1 MKKFRIIFTLIL
13 LASLLAALLGLVR
26 VPPAHAQSTI
36 TVSTCDES
44 HLDAAITQAN
54 SDNTGDTITF
64 SCSGDILLTST
75 LNISG
80 SMNLDGN
87 GQSVTLD
94 GQNTIQVLVVN
105 SGVTFTLNA
114 LTVAHGLGA
123 SNVFGICCSGGGLF
137 NSGTV
142 NITNSTFANNSA
154 SGGGGGLFNSG
165 TVSISNSAFTNNP
178 ANEGGGLYNEGMV
191 NITNSTFANDSAS
204 LAAGGLFNTNT
215 GTVSISNS
223 TFANDSASGGGGLLN
238 FGTVNISNSTFV
250 YNSSGSSGGG
260 LINNGPMSIGGS
272 IVANNSAPG
281 GGNCAAGRGGVTS
294 DQGYNLESGTDCGF
308 TASTD
313 QQNTDPRLNP
323 NGLRN
328 NGGPT
333 QTIALEP
340 DSPAIDR
347 IPKSSCPPTDQ
358 RGISRPQGP
367 TSCDIGAFELKAT
380 EGITE
385 LIAIVKSFGLSS
397 GLQTSLDA
405 KLADALSAINAGQT
419 ATACSDL
426 TDFINQVKAK
436 ANKGISPSQAQQ
448 LIKAATNLQGVL
460 GC

>member
-123 SNVFGICCSGGGLF
+123 SNVFGICCSG
-137 NSGTV
+137 
-142 NITNSTFANNSA
+142 
-154 SGGGGGLFNSG
+154 
-165 TVSISNSAFTNNP
+165 
-178 ANEGGGLYNEGMV
+178 
-191 NITNSTFANDSAS
+191 
-204 LAAGGLFNTNT
+204 GGLFNTNT

-419 ATACSDL
+419 ATACSEL

-448 LIKAATNLQGVL
+448 LIKAATNLQGAR
-460 GC
+460 GG

>member
-137 NSGTV
+137 NNGT
-142 NITNSTFANNSA
+142 
-154 SGGGGGLFNSG
+154 
-165 TVSISNSAFTNNP
+165 
-178 ANEGGGLYNEGMV
+178 V

-204 LAAGGLFNTNT
+204 LAGGGLFNTNT

-260 LINNGPMSIGGS
+260 LINNGPMSIGGG
-272 IVANNSAPG
+272 ILGNNTAPPG
-281 GGNCAAGRGGVTS
+281 GQCARGG
-294 DQGYNLESGTDCGF
+294 
-308 TASTD
+308 
-313 QQNTDPRLNP
+313 
-323 NGLRN
+323 
-328 NGGPT
+328 GGGCHHHGSKP
-333 QTIALEP
+333 
-340 DSPAIDR
+340 
-347 IPKSSCPPTDQ
+347 
-358 RGISRPQGP
+358 SRRP
-367 TSCDIGAFELKAT
+367 
-380 EGITE
+380 
-385 LIAIVKSFGLSS
+385 
-397 GLQTSLDA
+397 
-405 KLADALSAINAGQT
+405 
-419 ATACSDL
+419 
-426 TDFINQVKAK
+426 
-436 ANKGISPSQAQQ
+436 
-448 LIKAATNLQGVL
+448 
-460 GC
+460 

>member
-142 NITNSTFANNSA
+142 NITNSTFANSSAPGDFGGGGLYNEGTVNITNSTFANNSA

-178 ANEGGGLYNEGMV
+178 ANEGGGLYNDGMV
-191 NITNSTFANDSAS
+191 NITNSTCTNHSATP
-204 LAAGGLFNTNT
+204 AAAVLFHHNSTT
-215 GTVSISNS
+215 PTISNK
-223 TFANDSASGGGGLLN
+223 TITND
-238 FGTVNISNSTFV
+238 
-250 YNSSGSSGGG
+250 
-260 LINNGPMSIGGS
+260 
-272 IVANNSAPG
+272 
-281 GGNCAAGRGGVTS
+281 
-294 DQGYNLESGTDCGF
+294 
-308 TASTD
+308 
-313 QQNTDPRLNP
+313 
-323 NGLRN
+323 
-328 NGGPT
+328 
-333 QTIALEP
+333 
-340 DSPAIDR
+340 
-347 IPKSSCPPTDQ
+347 
-358 RGISRPQGP
+358 
-367 TSCDIGAFELKAT
+367 AT
-380 EGITE
+380 
-385 LIAIVKSFGLSS
+385 
-397 GLQTSLDA
+397 
-405 KLADALSAINAGQT
+405 
-419 ATACSDL
+419 
-426 TDFINQVKAK
+426 
-436 ANKGISPSQAQQ
+436 
-448 LIKAATNLQGVL
+448 
-460 GC
+460 

>member
-44 HLDAAITQAN
+44 HLAAEITQAN

-123 SNVFGICCSGGGLF
+123 SNVFGICCSGGGL
-137 NSGTV
+137 T
-142 NITNSTFANNSA
+142 
-154 SGGGGGLFNSG
+154 NSG
-165 TVSISNSAFTNNP
+165 TVSIT
-178 ANEGGGLYNEGMV
+178 
-191 NITNSTFANDSAS
+191 
-204 LAAGGLFNTNT
+204 
-215 GTVSISNS
+215 NS

-328 NGGPT
+328 NRGPT

-340 DSPAIDR
+340 ESPAIDPV
-347 IPKSSCPPTDQ
+347 PKNSCPPTDQ

-380 EGITE
+380 EGITA
-385 LIAIVKSFGLSS
+385 LIAIAKSFGLAS
-397 GLQTSLDA
+397 GTQTSLDA

-436 ANKGISPSQAQQ
+436 ANKGISPRQAQQ
-448 LIKAATNLQGVL
+448 LIKAATNLQGVM